1 MQLVK
6 NKWNKLV
13 SSGKVSMLYRDDREE
28 RKFLEKVLRDVCAQI
43 SANEK
48 FFKWIMWVRELF
60 PSIIEWI
67 KFESKVNTRVTKA
80 SKYPMEILR

>member
-13 SSGKVSMLYRDDREE
+13 SSGKVSMLNRDDREE

-48 FFKWIMWVRELF
+48 FFK
-60 PSIIEWI
+60 
-67 KFESKVNTRVTKA
+67 
-80 SKYPMEILR
+80 